1 MPAPQ
6 SSKQTEIYEFIL
18 QYTRDHGYPPSVRE
32 IGAAEGYRAA
42 RATLGDNTERVLA
55 EHIQALRGF
64 RAKKTYDQ
72 ALEQA
77 PADALNAYLAAA
89 RKKKSENGTEQKGT
103 GK

>member
-1 MPAPQ
+1 M
-6 SSKQTEIYEFIL
+6 SKGTDRAEQILRYVNDFI
-18 QYTRDHGYPPSVRE
+18 QENGYAPSVRE

-64 RAKKTYDQ
+64 REKKTYDQ